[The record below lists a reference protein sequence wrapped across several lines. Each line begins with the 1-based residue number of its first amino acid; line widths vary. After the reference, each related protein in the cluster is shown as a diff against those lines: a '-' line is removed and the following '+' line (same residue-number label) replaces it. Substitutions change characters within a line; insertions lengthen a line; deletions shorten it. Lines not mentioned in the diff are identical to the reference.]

1 MNEEPAQGPKKK
13 SNRTSVIIA
22 LLSIIII
29 IQGVKI
35 FYDSRAKQDM
45 QAEQGSTEE
54 ELASTIQRL
63 NEIQSELDVRIDE
76 INKLG
81 GDVEDLKKA
90 KQEITDELSRTKR
103 ASGKVIS
110 ELKDKVDGYEE
121 LLRMKDQEIEHLKS
135 VNKQLFSENN
145 NLKTQKNQLGDSLN
159 RLSQATTE
167 LQSKVA
173 VASRLKAENI
183 TIVGLTDKGK
193 ERDSPFRAR
202 QIAKV
207 KVDFNIAE
215 NNVAPIEGKKII
227 IRIVDENGQV
237 IFDVD
242 RGSGTFIYN
251 GREEFYTAAQEIL
264 FDNSRQHLTFTY
276 DKGSDYPPGNYT
288 MEVYCD
294 DYQMGSGQFTVK

>member
-1 MNEEPAQGPKKK
+1 MNEEPAQEPKKK

-103 ASGKVIS
+103 ASGKVIA

-159 RLSQATTE
+159 RLSQTTTE

-183 TIVGLTDKGK
+183 AIVGLTDKGK

-251 GREEFYTAAQEIL
+251 GREEFFTAAQEIL

-276 DKGSDYPPGNYT
+276 DKGSDYAPGNYT
-288 MEVYCD
+288 MEIYCD